1 MTTEIMKKD
10 IVLARIGE
18 ISLKGLN
25 RGRFERR
32 LLENICRRLKPL
44 GSMEITLSQ
53 SRIRI
58 APGSDVFPV
67 KEILQRVTDVFGVV
81 SASPAWEFI
90 GGMEELRSMAVL
102 YMTQQ
107 LAGKDSA
114 SFKVETRRGNKRF
127 PLTSYE
133 ISTDIGGYLQTIFP
147 SLVVDVHDPD
157 HTLYVEIRENGRM
170 LLFNR
175 ILKGQRGLPVGSS
188 GKAMLLLSGGIDSP
202 VAGYMMAGRGLD
214 LSCVYFHSHPYT
226 SERARDKVTELARI
240 LTAYCGRTTLH
251 IVDFTDI
258 QLAIRDAVPEDM
270 MTLIV
275 RRAMM
280 KIAEALAARNR
291 CLALVTG
298 ESLGQVASQTMEAI
312 AVTDASVGLPVF
324 RPLIGLD
331 KDATVEIARRIGTF
345 ETSILPYEDC
355 CTVFV
360 AKHPKT
366 KPTMAWTL
374 ECESVLD
381 MDALVQQGV
390 NKTTEVYL

>member
-251 IVDFTDI
+251 IVDFTDF
-258 QLAIRDAVPEDM
+258 LM
-270 MTLIV
+270 
-275 RRAMM
+275 
-280 KIAEALAARNR
+280 
-291 CLALVTG
+291 C
-298 ESLGQVASQTMEAI
+298 
-312 AVTDASVGLPVF
+312 
-324 RPLIGLD
+324 
-331 KDATVEIARRIGTF
+331 
-345 ETSILPYEDC
+345 
-355 CTVFV
+355 FV
-360 AKHPKT
+360 
-366 KPTMAWTL
+366 
-374 ECESVLD
+374 
-381 MDALVQQGV
+381 
-390 NKTTEVYL
+390 